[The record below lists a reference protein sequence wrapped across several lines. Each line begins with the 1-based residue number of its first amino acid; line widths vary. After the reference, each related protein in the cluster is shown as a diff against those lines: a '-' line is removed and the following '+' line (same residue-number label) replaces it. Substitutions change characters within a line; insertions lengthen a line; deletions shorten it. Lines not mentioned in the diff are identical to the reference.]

1 LKEYAFCWGYKPTL
15 VPPGS
20 IVGELSQ
27 EKKKSRGRTMDIMKP
42 LEPLNEQEKR
52 KGRDATLTIVC
63 LMEFLAGVM
72 RRLPENLQQVIEE
85 LREGV

>member
-1 LKEYAFCWGYKPTL
+1 M
-15 VPPGS
+15 PPGS

-27 EKKKSRGRTMDIMKP
+27 EKKKRRGHTMDIMKP

-52 KGRDATLTIVC
+52 KGQDATLTIVC

-72 RRLPENLQQVIEE
+72 RRLPENLQQVTEE
-85 LREGV
+85 LREGI

>member
-1 LKEYAFCWGYKPTL
+1 
-15 VPPGS
+15 
-20 IVGELSQ
+20 
-27 EKKKSRGRTMDIMKP
+27 MDIMKP